1 MTRICSIFL
10 SALPWRRMRLLFG
23 TKVLYKC
30 SHMCMGDG
38 VLLCSC
44 SFVLFSVE
52 RRVNS
57 PGRIV
62 TVLSSSSVL
71 LVFVSCILRLI
82 FQIVKVLCF
91 AEPHDHITFSFIPD
105 SFYIGFLFNVCLVCF
120 SIPNICGNYSIIKCF
135 SCIQHNTSLFNP
147 L

>member
-1 MTRICSIFL
+1 MTRMCSIFL

-23 TKVLYKC
+23 TKALYKC

-62 TVLSSSSVL
+62 NSPGRIVTVLASSSVL
-71 LVFVSCILRLI
+71 LV
-82 FQIVKVLCF
+82 
-91 AEPHDHITFSFIPD
+91 
-105 SFYIGFLFNVCLVCF
+105 LFHVF
-120 SIPNICGNYSIIKCF
+120 
-135 SCIQHNTSLFNP
+135 
-147 L
+147 